1 MPPPTVLTSVT
12 QPDMLVQDHFLVTVQ
27 ESLCVCVRV
36 CVSVICTTVCVWACL
51 ETIHGVSMCLNEH
64 LCVGAFIH
72 NR

>member
-1 MPPPTVLTSVT
+1 M
-12 QPDMLVQDHFLVTVQ
+12 
-27 ESLCVCVRV
+27 CVCV
-36 CVSVICTTVCVWACL
+36 CVFQLYARTVCVWACL